1 MLPAVTSAHLQ
12 SDNRPNEGDDEEN
25 ARRRNGLVKE
35 GYAENYRTD
44 RTNACPNGIG
54 RANGQRVDSLG
65 QKQHAHDKAYDEA
78 GSPHIILN
86 ARLPLHLAET
96 EGKGRLK
103 KTGHDKN
110 NPTHLSCYF
119 LPMLVFGCKGNEKCR
134 RDTLHLIR
142 SCLRGIRATYPACHY
157 AILLCYTARHV
168 TQKTVWQALEK
179 DKSRMLIQQDHAS
192 VKRDPDKRKQSRP
205 RLPGTHHSLNLT
217 KGGQQGRP
225 QHAATRQHRNQ
236 RKRQTTNCDNGQER
250 HNKRHPPAACR
261 LDGAHGGLHGR
272 SGIRQRHANTAR
284 GQAERN
290 VFFIKKGIVRAFVS
304 TQGREITFWLGA
316 EGTPV
321 VSMKSYVSGLPG
333 YESVE
338 CIEDTVLYVLR
349 HATLTSLFADDVNI
363 ANWGRRFAEKE
374 MLRTEERLIPQL
386 FTTAAERYRSL
397 MANHPELLRR
407 VPLEHLASYLGVTP
421 VSLSRI
427 RATLK

>member
-12 SDNRPNEGDDEEN
+12 PDNRPNEGDDEEN

-54 RANGQRVDSLG
+54 RADGQRVDSLG

-157 AILLCYTARHV
+157 AILLCYTARHA
-168 TQKTVWQALEK
+168 TQKTVRQALEK

-192 VKRDPDKRKQSRP
+192 GKRDPDKRKQSRP

-225 QHAATRQHRNQ
+225 QHAATRQHRNR
-236 RKRQTTNCDNGQER
+236 RKRQTATMDKSDIINAIHPLPAGSMER
-250 HNKRHPPAACR
+250 MAACMEEVAYAKGTR
-261 LDGAHGGLHGR
+261 ILRAGK
-272 SGIRQRHANTAR
+272 T
-284 GQAERN
+284 ERN

-304 TQGREITFWLGA
+304 THGREITFWLGA

-427 RATLK
+427 RASLK